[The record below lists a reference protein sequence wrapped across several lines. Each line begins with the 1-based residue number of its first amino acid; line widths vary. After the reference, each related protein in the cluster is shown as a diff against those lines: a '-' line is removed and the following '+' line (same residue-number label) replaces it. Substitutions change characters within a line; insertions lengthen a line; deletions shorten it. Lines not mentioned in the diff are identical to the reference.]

1 MDIKSARTELGL
13 TQKEMADLMG
23 IDVPLLS
30 KMENGKACP
39 TATQSEIVFKALAT
53 PFRATLEPSSTN
65 ISTEGLTPLK
75 TAKNALR
82 SDLQNSVLEA
92 LVYSSK
98 EQPVSRE
105 TLKVWTKAGDREN
118 RRAIRE
124 LRKMGFRIASSGRRN
139 GYYLCKSND
148 EYQEIRSEYISKA
161 MDMLETVC
169 RMDAVLP
176 GQMVIDDGEVQ

>member
-1 MDIKSARTELGL
+1 MDIKSARAELKL

-39 TATQSEIVFKALAT
+39 TPTQSEIVFKALAT
-53 PFRATLEPSSTN
+53 PFRATLGASSTN

-105 TLKVWTKAGDREN
+105 TLKVWTKSSDRQN
-118 RRAIRE
+118 RMAIRQ

-161 MDMLETVC
+161 MDMLETVR